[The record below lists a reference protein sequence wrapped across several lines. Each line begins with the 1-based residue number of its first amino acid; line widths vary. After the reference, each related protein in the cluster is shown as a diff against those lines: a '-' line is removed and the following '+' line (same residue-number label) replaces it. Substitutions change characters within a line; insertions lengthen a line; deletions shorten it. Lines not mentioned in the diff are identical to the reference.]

1 MFRATVAIA
10 TVINGVGK
18 IADYVHKSVKGL
30 TFVKRVALTP
40 IQFSWDVPNT
50 FS

>member
-1 MFRATVAIA
+1 MFRATVAVA

-18 IADYVHKSVKGL
+18 IADYGHKYVKGL
-30 TFVKRVALTP
+30 TFVKRATLTP
-40 IQFSWDVPNT
+40 TQFFWDVPNT